1 MGASQGP
8 GWLPYTFT
16 SLVAESKR
24 QTSFGDNFETDSDI
38 GSLLN
43 MHLEDERNPF
53 LFTGLVLTQGE
64 NIMNQNFW
72 S

>member
-1 MGASQGP
+1 
-8 GWLPYTFT
+8 
-16 SLVAESKR
+16 
-24 QTSFGDNFETDSDI
+24 
-38 GSLLN
+38 